1 MLLWK
6 QNRIQQSNNM
16 QRTKE
21 FLEIMTAEMK
31 NSVERMKDI
40 VESPI
45 KNRKKK
51 IKGLC

>member
-1 MLLWK
+1 
-6 QNRIQQSNNM
+6 M

-40 VESPI
+40 VERISH
-45 KNRKKK
+45 KEQ
-51 IKGLC
+51 